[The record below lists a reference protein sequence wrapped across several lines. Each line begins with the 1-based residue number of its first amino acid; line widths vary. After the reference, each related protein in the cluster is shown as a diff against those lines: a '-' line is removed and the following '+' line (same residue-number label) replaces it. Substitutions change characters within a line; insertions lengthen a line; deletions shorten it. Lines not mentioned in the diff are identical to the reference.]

1 MNTTYTY
8 KCTVA
13 DSSGKIKTVYR
24 AGTNKNEIISSFSG
38 TSYIPVKIEPFSSKT
53 VRRSSGKRAKT
64 VLEFTQMMETLLASG
79 LSIKD
84 SLEITSLIGTKKDDC
99 GELAGELLSEIRKGV
114 TFAKAVG
121 GMNSLFPPVY
131 RGIISVG
138 DHVGSVEKIFPR
150 LRMYLETSKKLRDK
164 FVSALIYP
172 SLVFFIS
179 VVGTIGLAVFVFPK
193 LETMFS
199 EFGGEAAF
207 LLQNN
212 IRKLQTGIG
221 TFIICLLLVLSAAMI
236 IKKAAGRNTKL
247 KIRMDAL
254 ALRYPLIGKFNAEWQ
269 TLNFAFAM
277 ETLTAGGVT
286 IEAAITEAESVVTN
300 EAYRTA
306 LSDVTS
312 DVIKGIA
319 VSEAF
324 SRHQEF
330 PAYMSRWL
338 MVGERSGKTE
348 QVFAQIRTYF
358 QNDIEKY
365 TSWFMSLIE
374 PALIILVGMLLL
386 ILVMTIIVPIFS
398 LYGTIL

>member
-1 MNTTYTY
+1 M
-8 KCTVA
+8 
-13 DSSGKIKTVYR
+13 YR
-24 AGTNKNEIISSFSG
+24 TGTNKNEIISSFSG
-38 TSYIPVKIEPFSSKT
+38 SSFIPVKIESLSSKSAY
-53 VRRSSGKRAKT
+53 RSSGKKAKT

-172 SLVFFIS
+172 SLVFFIA
-179 VVGTIGLAVFVFPK
+179 VIGTVGLAVFVFPK

-199 EFGGEAAF
+199 EFGGEAAV

-212 IRKLQTGIG
+212 IHKLQTGIG
-221 TFIICLLLVLSAAMI
+221 TFIICLLIIFSAAMI
-236 IKKAAGRNTKL
+236 IKKTAKRNSKL
-247 KIRMDAL
+247 KIRLDAL
-254 ALRYPLIGKFNAEWQ
+254 ALRYPLLGKFNAEWQ

-286 IEAAITEAESVVTN
+286 IEAAIPEAESVVTN

-312 DVIKGIA
+312 DIIKGIA

-324 SRHQEF
+324 SEHQEF
-330 PAYMSRWL
+330 PSYMSRWL

-374 PALIILVGMLLL
+374 PVLIILVGMLLL

>member
-179 VVGTIGLAVFVFPK
+179 VVGTIGLA
-193 LETMFS
+193 
-199 EFGGEAAF
+199 
-207 LLQNN
+207 
-212 IRKLQTGIG
+212 
-221 TFIICLLLVLSAAMI
+221 
-236 IKKAAGRNTKL
+236 
-247 KIRMDAL
+247 
-254 ALRYPLIGKFNAEWQ
+254 
-269 TLNFAFAM
+269 
-277 ETLTAGGVT
+277 
-286 IEAAITEAESVVTN
+286 
-300 EAYRTA
+300 
-306 LSDVTS
+306 
-312 DVIKGIA
+312 
-319 VSEAF
+319 
-324 SRHQEF
+324 
-330 PAYMSRWL
+330 
-338 MVGERSGKTE
+338 
-348 QVFAQIRTYF
+348 
-358 QNDIEKY
+358 
-365 TSWFMSLIE
+365 
-374 PALIILVGMLLL
+374 
-386 ILVMTIIVPIFS
+386 
-398 LYGTIL
+398 